1 MLYESLMKNVLY
13 TVVILPTIV
22 LQKFTLTI
30 VICSSTVHVLS
41 STIVT
46 ITATYT
52 VYFVHSAKIC
62 NKLIIIHTA

>member
-1 MLYESLMKNVLY
+1 MLYESLTKNVLY
-13 TVVILPTIV
+13 TVVILPAIV

-30 VICSSTVHVLS
+30 VICSSTVLS